1 MSATMAEEGSSSSTV
16 VVIPAEGKYE
26 SEAMG
31 GGAPTMKY
39 NKTELV
45 EVLIG
50 RINGGDDQFSK
61 TASNEST
68 QENVAVSKNKIRIQ
82 VSKTKKPLFFYI
94 NLAKV
99 YIYICVCV
107 YIYIIY
113 ISSFSHYY
121 F

>member
-1 MSATMAEEGSSSSTV
+1 MSATMAKEGSSSTSTA

-31 GGAPTMKY
+31 GGAPTMKC

-50 RINGGDDQFSK
+50 RINGGDNQFSK

-68 QENVAVSKNKIRIQ
+68 QAHNVLSKNKIRIQ
-82 VSKTKKPLFFYI
+82 VSNTKKPLFFYI

-99 YIYICVCV
+99 YTI
-107 YIYIIY
+107 
-113 ISSFSHYY
+113 
-121 F
+121 